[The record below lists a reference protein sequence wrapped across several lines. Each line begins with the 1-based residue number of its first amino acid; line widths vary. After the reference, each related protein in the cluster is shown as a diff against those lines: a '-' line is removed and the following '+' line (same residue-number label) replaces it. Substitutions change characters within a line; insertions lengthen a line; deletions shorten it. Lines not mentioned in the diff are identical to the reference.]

1 MKPKNLEHFE
11 KFLHENS
18 SQTSL
23 TCLIDSLE
31 NWKKST
37 LTFKD
42 ALNTTELMG
51 YYIDQLM
58 KENENLK
65 AQLKEAK
72 EYLHSNFS
80 F

>member
-1 MKPKNLEHFE
+1 MKYFE

-23 TCLIDSLE
+23 NCLIDSLE
-31 NWKKST
+31 NRKKSS

-42 ALNTTELMG
+42 AVETVEKMAKYIEELE
-51 YYIDQLM
+51 Q
-58 KENENLK
+58 KNEWLK

-72 EYLHSNFS
+72 EFLHWS
-80 F
+80 FRF

>member
-1 MKPKNLEHFE
+1 MEHFE

-23 TCLIDSLE
+23 SCLLDSLE
-31 NWKKST
+31 NRKKTS

-42 ALNTTELMG
+42 AVDTVEKMAKHIEELE
-51 YYIDQLM
+51 Q
-58 KENENLK
+58 KNEWLK
-65 AQLKEAK
+65 AQLAEAK
-72 EYLHSNFS
+72 EFLHWNFI

>member
-1 MKPKNLEHFE
+1 MKRFE

-23 TCLIDSLE
+23 NCLIDSLE
-31 NWKKST
+31 NRKKSS

-42 ALNTTELMG
+42 AVETVEKMAK
-51 YYIDQLM
+51 YIEQLE

-65 AQLKEAK
+65 AQNKF
-72 EYLHSNFS
+72 YLTNQL
-80 F
+80 

>member
-1 MKPKNLEHFE
+1 MKYFE

-23 TCLIDSLE
+23 NCLIDSLE
-31 NWKKST
+31 NRKKTS

-42 ALNTTELMG
+42 AVETVEKMAKYIEELE
-51 YYIDQLM
+51 Q
-58 KENENLK
+58 KNEWLK

-72 EYLHSNFS
+72 EFLHWSFS